1 MKIGFDAKRL
11 FNNFTGLGN
20 HSRTTIDILTAEF
33 PDNEYWLYT
42 PKVRLNGTTLP
53 YMGMKNCHTVTPTG
67 VMRGSA
73 WRTYGLVNEMKKDG
87 IEVVFSADESGEDK
101 S

>member
-1 MKIGFDAKRL
+1 MRIGFDAKRL

-42 PKVRLNGTTLP
+42 PKVRLNGITLP
-53 YMGMKNCHTVTPTG
+53 
-67 VMRGSA
+67 
-73 WRTYGLVNEMKKDG
+73 
-87 IEVVFSADESGEDK
+87 
-101 S
+101 

>member
-11 FNNFTGLGN
+11 YNNFTGLGN

-42 PKVRLNGTTLP
+42 PKVRLNGTTAVHGEEELLH
-53 YMGMKNCHTVTPTG
+53 GDTKGC
-67 VMRGSA
+67 
-73 WRTYGLVNEMKKDG
+73 
-87 IEVVFSADESGEDK
+87 DEG
-101 S
+101 